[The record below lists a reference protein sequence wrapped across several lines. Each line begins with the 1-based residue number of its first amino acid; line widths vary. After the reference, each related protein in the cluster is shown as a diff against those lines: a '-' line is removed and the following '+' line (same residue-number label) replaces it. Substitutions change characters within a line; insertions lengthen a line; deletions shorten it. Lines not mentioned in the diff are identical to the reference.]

1 MSGFSGIVIFDDKL
15 EAKLNTFHFPQKTQ
29 GFYELHNE
37 VKGDDFIIRHYTNG
51 KFLKDKVLIAED
63 KKCFGF
69 DGIKLQG
76 GDFKTNGSKLDFIK
90 TISETKGAFSAFYY
104 DQAAKEILLFAD
116 QTASRQVFY
125 YWSKDFAAFSSSIFL
140 LRDILAH
147 FDIKI
152 SLSEPASYMM
162 LSLGYLLEDFTLVTE
177 IKKIKAGEY
186 IRISNDKITHHQ
198 YHNYYRETAFS
209 KVNDELI
216 EELDIRFRQSL
227 ELEYQ
232 KDIENN
238 YEHIATLSGGLD
250 SRLNVMLAHE
260 YGFKD
265 ITALTFSEGF
275 KSDELTAR
283 KISSDLALKHIVLL
297 LNNGFQ
303 LYDIETPLRLNNC
316 AVYYFGAAQTLAAVW
331 RLNLRR
337 YGLFHNGGLAES
349 SKGGYLNAP
358 FHQPPS
364 LQRRYA
370 VSDKL
375 FSRIGDDLVNS
386 ILQSYPNDEM
396 FVTYSRGFN
405 AIHNGTWMTLP
416 YTDTTYSYMDLEF
429 ADLAYAIDPALRY
442 EGRLT
447 VDWMQKAHPSLM
459 NYPWKYG
466 INPTNSKS
474 KIFLAKVAN
483 KLKRKFLGTNDV
495 PVPFSDWYRK
505 NKNLRDFV
513 DSTYKQSIS
522 WNYLSPKMKR
532 DVKSL
537 FTNGTV
543 EEKILCISYL
553 KSVEILF
560 LNKMN
565 E

>member
-1 MSGFSGIVIFDDKL
+1 MSGFSGIVVFDNKL
-15 EAKLNTFHFPQKTQ
+15 KAKLKSFQFPQKTQ
-29 GFYELHNE
+29 GFFELQNE
-37 VKGDDFIIRHYTNG
+37 VNADDYIIRHYTNG

-63 KKCFGF
+63 EICFGF
-69 DGIKLQG
+69 DGIKLQS
-76 GDFKTNGSKLDFIK
+76 GDFNINDSKADFITK
-90 TISETKGAFSAFYY
+90 ITKTKGAFSALHY
-104 DQAAKEILLFAD
+104 DQSAKELTLFAD
-116 QTASRQVFY
+116 HTASRQLFY
-125 YWSKDFAAFSSSIFL
+125 FWSKEFAAFSSSIFL
-140 LRDILAH
+140 LREILAH
-147 FDIKI
+147 FNIKT
-152 SLSEPASYMM
+152 SLSELASYMM
-162 LSLGYLLEDFTLVTE
+162 LSLGYLLEDFTLVNE

-186 IRISNDKITHHQ
+186 ISISNDKVTHYQ

-216 EELDIRFRQSL
+216 EELDIRFRKSL

-232 KDIENN
+232 KDLT
-238 YEHIATLSGGLD
+238 YGYDHLATLSGGLD

-260 YGFKD
+260 YGFEN

-316 AVYYFGAAQTLAAVW
+316 AVYYFGAAQTLAAVKQ
-331 RLNLRR
+331 LSFKQ
-337 YGLFHNGGLAES
+337 YGLFHNGVLAES

-358 FHQPPS
+358 YHQAPS

-375 FSRIGDDLVNS
+375 FSRIGDDLVKS

-396 FVTYSRGFN
+396 FVTYNRGFN

-416 YTDTTYSYMDLEF
+416 FTDTTYSYMDLEF
-429 ADLAYAIDPALRY
+429 ADLAYSINPALRC

-447 VDWMQKAHPSLM
+447 IDWMQKTHPLLM

-466 INPTNSKS
+466 INPTNDKS
-474 KIFLAKVAN
+474 KIFVAKLAY

-495 PVPFSDWYRK
+495 PVPFDEWFK
-505 NKNLRDFV
+505 KDNNLRTFIDYQFA
-513 DSTYKQSIS
+513 KSIS
-522 WNYLSPKMKR
+522 WPYLSEPLKK

-537 FTNGTV
+537 FEHGSVT
-543 EEKILCISYL
+543 EKFLSVSFL
-553 KSVEILF
+553 KSIELLF
-560 LNKMN
+560 IRTN